1 MQNAIYIDAPD
12 DFSFRS
18 TVYSHGWCELAP
30 FELDAENWRLK
41 YVFRDAKG
49 KAVPAVIYEEKDR
62 IRIDISGSKT
72 DAAGIDEDTRHLLR
86 LDDDLSGLYD
96 SIRGHDRLKWV
107 GEKRAGRLLRSA
119 TVWED
124 LVKTICTTN
133 CSWALTKSMV
143 SNLVEKLGTSG
154 GGNKAFPTAE
164 AMASVNDDF
173 YREEIRAGYRSPY
186 FVELAEAVAAGKLDP
201 QSWLTSE
208 LSTPELKKEMKKVK
222 GVGDYAAESQRSTT
236 FTPARS
242 NAR

>member
-1 MQNAIYIDAPD
+1 MPNSIYIDTPG

-41 YVFRDAKG
+41 YVFRDAEG

-62 IRIDISGSKT
+62 IRIDISGSKA
-72 DAAGIDEDTRHLLR
+72 DAAGIIEDTRHLLR

-133 CSWALTKSMV
+133 CSWALTKNMV
-143 SNLVEKLGTSG
+143 TNLVEKLGTPAG
-154 GGNKAFPTAE
+154 GKFGSYKAFPTAE
-164 AMASVNDDF
+164 AMASVTDGF
-173 YREEIRAGYRSPY
+173 YRNEIRAGYRSPY
-186 FVELAEAVAAGKLDP
+186 FVELAEAVAAGTLDP

-208 LSTPELKKEMKKVK
+208 L
-222 GVGDYAAESQRSTT
+222 
-236 FTPARS
+236 
-242 NAR
+242 